1 MVSLRRDP
9 EPRPAHETTL
19 VTFRYDRPLLALT
32 FILMGVGLVMIYSA
46 SIVTAEFRHADAA
59 YFLKRQAV
67 FTILALAVLA
77 FCMNLHHDLWRR
89 IPKVISG
96 SAAVLLLLILVPA
109 LAVKVN
115 GATRWLDVGG
125 LRFQPGEIVK
135 VAWVMVLAGF
145 LSAKQ
150 DKLTS
155 LREGWRTPLIIFGVL
170 VALLLLQP
178 DFGTS
183 FICAALLILMYFS
196 AGARWRDVGILVA
209 LGAGL
214 VAAAI
219 YAAPYRMRRM
229 TAFLNPEADP
239 LDAGY
244 QVNQALISFGSGQWT
259 GLGLGE
265 SRQKLAY
272 LPEAHT
278 DFIFSILG
286 EELGFMGVALV
297 ILLFVAFIWRG
308 FLIARR
314 STSAFGALLAFGI
327 TASIGMQAMINM
339 GVATAMLPNK
349 GVTLPFI
356 SYGGSSLVLV
366 AAATGILLNISR
378 RSPPPTWLHRFLPD
392 ENEQKRRARN
402 RRRRRPV
409 EGHI

>member
-9 EPRPAHETTL
+9 EPRQANETSF
-19 VTFRYDRPLLALT
+19 VTFRYDRPLLALSFT
-32 FILMGVGLVMIYSA
+32 LMGVGLVMIYSA

-67 FTILALAVLA
+67 FTILAVAVLA

-89 IPKVISG
+89 IPKVV
-96 SAAVLLLLILVPA
+96 SAGAVVLLLLILVPA

-115 GATRWLDVGG
+115 GATRWLDLGG
-125 LRFQPGEIVK
+125 IRFQPGEIVK
-135 VAWVMVLAGF
+135 VAWVMVLATF
-145 LSAKQ
+145 LSANQ
-150 DKLTS
+150 DKLTTWQ
-155 LREGWRTPLIIFGVL
+155 GWKPLGIFGVL

-178 DFGTS
+178 DLGTTV
-183 FICAALLILMYFS
+183 ICAALLVLMYFS
-196 AGARWRDVGILVA
+196 AGARWRDVGILIGIGGV
-209 LGAGL
+209 GI
-214 VAAAI
+214 AAAI

-239 LDAGY
+239 LDAGF

-286 EELGFMGVALV
+286 EELGFVGVAFV

-356 SYGGSSLVLV
+356 SYGGSSLVLA

-378 RSPPPTWLHRFLPD
+378 RTPPPAWLHRLLPD
-392 ENEQKRRARN
+392 EQEQKRRARN
-402 RRRRRPV
+402 RRRRRSA
-409 EGHI
+409 EGHT